1 LRRAWGKAYFG
12 GLINMEE
19 INIFDKLILKFD
31 KQLRKS
37 EILVDNIKLLAD
49 ILEGDEP
56 PEIVEE
62 IPNEVVSIN
71 TCLEELHVES
81 IADSNEFQETEME
94 NIEQ

>member
-1 LRRAWGKAYFG
+1 
-12 GLINMEE
+12 MEE